1 MIIIILSEPSILKRA
16 IGSIEKCD
24 YNDVKVKKYIMR
36 GNYYIETF
44 TKSLNKIYKVFEYY
58 YSCKRFVSLSIY
70 IIYKIIEYKLCGEIQ
85 IHIINIMNKEI
96 QVSRFF
102 EPILKDT
109 KEESFKEY
117 FKYFIPFHKYF
128 NDKKSNQKL
137 FEHSLNKTAWIK
149 NVYPNDYIRIKKYE
163 RDEKDKENKEDKIKS
178 IISITSI
185 ISGNIDNTEEEKVFK
200 DFKTFEPKLIRRVD
214 YITIYEKSFENKFGN
229 ESFTFIIDQ
238 PRHIPFPYECVTYC
252 KDRLITHYSSEV
264 TKVSNEIPL
273 SNFTFAI
280 IFPKQFEKDFQK
292 YDLDLSVICIHKHE
306 SKLKDE
312 HLQHIDNEKI
322 TETINELYESLKKM
336 RESEYF
342 DREIQ
347 RLINDS
353 DNCFEFCSLKNNFKL
368 SNLVIDYGNIREINL
383 YIGLL
388 NLYQKVWT
396 TIAGYVDITL
406 TYRFSLGNYLKEG
419 MKYIAFTDRK
429 IIVDGLLSN
438 YQSKIQP
445 KDILL
450 NNYIAKTSQNNSI
463 TNPFQSKSMFIQ
475 LYHELLNEPISVFQN
490 NDQCFR
496 IKYEDQVGIDEGG
509 LFRDALTNISGEI
522 FHSDMRL
529 MIPCSEEMYIP
540 NTKFS
545 PPQFSE
551 LYRQVGRIMGISIRN
566 RMNLVF
572 PFPQFIWKLIYN
584 PNLELEESDLSM
596 YDDISIRKC
605 KVINDE
611 LKEFKRAEE
620 LHENPIRPPELLKKF
635 SIKPYLNEEPAI
647 LDKAIDNCFFTITK
661 GIDMIKSFCD
671 LRKRQF
677 ISQMRN
683 IHKGILDVIPD
694 SVLSTITYSELEFL
708 VCGKPEIDVKKIKL
722 NTVYVG
728 YKESDVVIQNFW
740 KIFEYELSNIER
752 SKWLY
757 FVTGSY
763 RLPVEPVWKNKFS
776 IRILPGNTDMLPL
789 VHTCFFVVELPP
801 YETYEKLKEKMLKAI
816 EFGIFG
822 IYNY

>member
-1 MIIIILSEPSILKRA
+1 MLIIILSKPSIL
-16 IGSIEKCD
+16 IESIKSIRHLE
-24 YNDVKVKKYIMR
+24 NDDDWKVQVRQYIMR
-36 GNYYIETF
+36 GNGNIETF
-44 TKSLNKIYKVFEYY
+44 TKSLLRIYKVFEDYNK
-58 YSCKRFVSLSIY
+58 CKRLVPLSIY
-70 IIYKIIEYKLCGEIQ
+70 LIITIYKIIEYKLCGEVQ
-85 IHIINIMNKEI
+85 VHLTNIINDNIPIVK
-96 QVSRFF
+96 FF

-109 KEESFKEY
+109 NEESFREY

-128 NDKKSNQKL
+128 IGNCNYKRGNQEY
-137 FEHSLNKTAWIK
+137 FEDSLNKTAWIK
-149 NVYPNDYIRIKKYE
+149 NVYPNDYIRIKK
-163 RDEKDKENKEDKIKS
+163 EKNSS
-178 IISITSI
+178 IIKITPI
-185 ISGNIDNTEEEKVFK
+185 ISGNKSEEDDKISIY
-200 DFKTFEPKLIRRVD
+200 DCKTLEPKLTLIAK
-214 YITIYEKSFENKFGN
+214 YITVFEKTFENKFYDN
-229 ESFTFIIDQ
+229 NSFTFIIDQ
-238 PRHIPFPYECVTYC
+238 PRHIPFPFECITYC
-252 KDRLITHYSSEV
+252 KDRLIRHYSSEV
-264 TKVSNEIPL
+264 TKVSDDIPL
-273 SNFTFAI
+273 PIFTFAVI
-280 IFPKQFEKDFQK
+280 LQKQYEKDFEK

-306 SKLKDE
+306 SKLTDE
-312 HLQHIDNEKI
+312 QLDRIDSTEINKNIIETYNSMKI
-322 TETINELYESLKKM
+322 M
-336 RESEYF
+336 RESKYF

-353 DNCFEFCSLKNNFKL
+353 DDAFEFCSLKNNFKL
-368 SNLVIDYGNIREINL
+368 SNLKIDYGNIREINL

-406 TYRFSLGNYLKEG
+406 NYRFSFGNYLKEG
-419 MKYIAFTDRK
+419 MKYIAFRDREN
-429 IIVDGLLSN
+429 IVVTLLSS
-438 YQSKIQP
+438 YQSKTQP

-450 NNYIAKTSQNNSI
+450 NNYIARTSQNYNI

-475 LYHELLNEPISVFQN
+475 LYHELLNEPTSVFQN
-490 NDQCFR
+490 NERCFR
-496 IKYEDQVGIDEGG
+496 VKYENQVGIDEGG
-509 LFRDALTNISGEI
+509 LFRDALTNICAEI
-522 FHSDMRL
+522 FHSDMKL

-545 PPQFSE
+545 SPQYSE
-551 LYRQVGRIMGISIRN
+551 LYRQIGRIMGISIRN
-566 RMNLVF
+566 GMNLVF

-584 PNLELEESDLSM
+584 PNLELEESDLAI

-605 KVINDE
+605 KEINDE
-611 LKEFKRAEE
+611 LK
-620 LHENPIRPPELLKKF
+620 LSDRPKEIYQKF
-635 SIKPYLNEEPAI
+635 SIKPYLKEEPTI
-647 LDKAIDNCFFTITK
+647 SHKTIDNYSFTITK

-677 ISQMRN
+677 ISQIRN

-708 VCGKPEIDVKKIKL
+708 VCGKPEIDIQRIKA
-722 NTVYVG
+722 NTVYIG
-728 YKESDVVIQNFW
+728 YKESDIVIQNYW
-740 KIFEYELSNIER
+740 KIFEYELSNIEK

-763 RLPVEPVWKNKFS
+763 RLPVEAVWKDKFS
-776 IRILPGNTDMLPL
+776 IRKKPGNTNMLPL